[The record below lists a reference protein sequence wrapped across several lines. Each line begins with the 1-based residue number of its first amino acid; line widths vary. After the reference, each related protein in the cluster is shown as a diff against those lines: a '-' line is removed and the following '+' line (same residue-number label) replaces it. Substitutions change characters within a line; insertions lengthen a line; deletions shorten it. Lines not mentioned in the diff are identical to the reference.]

1 MTNKIEEEIKE
12 DIENINED
20 KEDITKITYDKFLL
34 ESIAIDGKENNASC
48 FKEKSFPIVLTF
60 SIYFYYYTYLSNI

>member
-20 KEDITKITYDKFLL
+20 KEDNTKITYDKFLL
-34 ESIAIDGKENNASC
+34 ESINFE
-48 FKEKSFPIVLTF
+48 EKKKKK
-60 SIYFYYYTYLSNI
+60 